1 MSINY
6 ATCQF
11 CSKPDDSIQVI
22 CDSRC
27 LICSRC
33 QLVPVIRKLLI
44 DHTEFSSANGTNTAP
59 TSDDHSNG
67 NNNQNNSR
75 VLASHGS
82 SSSSAIRGTCPI
94 CSGAIS
100 SNMLFLIQGFFD
112 SLKNDDD
119 EMMVRTSGHKKMH
132 GELNIRPCCSI

>member
-1 MSINY
+1 
-6 ATCQF
+6 
-11 CSKPDDSIQVI
+11 
-22 CDSRC
+22 
-27 LICSRC
+27 
-33 QLVPVIRKLLI
+33 VPVIRKLLI
-44 DHTEFSSANGTNTAP
+44 DHTEFTSGNGTNTAP
-59 TSDDHSNG
+59 SSDDHSNG

-112 SLKNDDD
+112 SLKTDDD
-119 EMMVRTSGHKKMH
+119 ETMVRLVSRRLMETYALHR
-132 GELNIRPCCSI
+132 II